1 MRENVPTR
9 RPSLALL
16 QLALLVAGA
25 LLSSA
30 ALAAP
35 ASSSVQRHKFA
46 IPAQPLSAALRQLAK
61 QSGVRILFPY
71 EAVAAI
77 RGPRVD
83 GWLTAQEALDRL
95 IADTTLRQT
104 SAGAGV
110 IALIAPTSDRGE
122 RSPRS
127 RSTRSDE

>member
-1 MRENVPTR
+1 MRKNVPMR
-9 RPSLALL
+9 RRLHILLLLAP
-16 QLALLVAGA
+16 LVAGTP
-25 LLSSA
+25 LSSVV
-30 ALAAP
+30 LAAP

-46 IPAQPLSAALRQLAK
+46 IPAQPLSTALRQLAK

-77 RGPRVD
+77 QGPRVD

-104 SAGAGV
+104 SAGEGV
-110 IALIAPTSDRGE
+110 IALIAPAADRGE
-122 RSPRS
+122 RPSYS
-127 RSTRSDE
+127 RSMRSKE